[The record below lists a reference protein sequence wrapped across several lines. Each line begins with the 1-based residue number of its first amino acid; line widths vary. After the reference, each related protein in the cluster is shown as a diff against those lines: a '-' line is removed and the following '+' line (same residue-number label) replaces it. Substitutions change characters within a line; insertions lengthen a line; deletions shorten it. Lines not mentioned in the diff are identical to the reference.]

1 MRLLDRA
8 RRASRAGLLLL
19 LTLCLPL
26 ALAASPHA
34 PARAQAAAEAVGRV
48 TAAVG
53 TVLVTGPDGSGGG
66 GEARRLTEGAP
77 VFQGDRIETAA
88 GSRVRLEFVDESVV
102 SLGENCAFTIDW
114 FLYAPAIDLRSVLF
128 LVPRGI
134 LRLVASLVPDSTFE
148 LRTNTAVASVRGT
161 DWMAEATADSTAV
174 VVLDG
179 RVAVGNAL
187 GAVVL
192 SEGEGT
198 DVAAGEPP
206 TPPVRW
212 GAARVQRFL
221 QATAVP

>member
-19 LTLCLPL
+19 LALCSAL
-26 ALAASPHA
+26 ALTVLPHA
-34 PARAQAAAEAVGRV
+34 PRAQTAEPVGRV
-48 TAAVG
+48 AAVVG
-53 TVLVTGPDGSGGG
+53 TVLVTGADGGSG

-134 LRLVASLVPDSTFE
+134 LRLAASLVPDSTFE

-161 DWMAEATADSTAV
+161 DWMAEASGESTAV

-187 GAVVL
+187 GTVVL
-192 SEGEGT
+192 TEGEGT

-212 GAARVQRFL
+212 GEARIERFL
-221 QATAVP
+221 RATAVP